1 MNEYDK
7 KMIEAFIQ
15 KPEKTEWYINAFS
28 KFNVNGIDR
37 IAWVWSWWAFGGS
50 IFYLLYRKAYLG
62 ALIFFIAYIAS
73 SVVPF
78 GGILIWILQG
88 GFSVY
93 FIYLKYKSLKNE
105 IESKIADENERIE
118 TMRQLGGYNNWAI
131 WLGVIVNILPFIILF
146 SYFGVFFSILSP
158 NQSF

>member
-15 KPEKTEWYINAFS
+15 KPEKTKWYIDAFG

-37 IAWVWSWWAFGGS
+37 VAWVWSWWAFGGG

-62 ALIFFIAYIAS
+62 ALIFFLANLVS
-73 SVVPF
+73 SIVPL

-93 FIYLKYKSLKNE
+93 FVYLKYKNLKTQ
-105 IESKIADENERIE
+105 IESQIEDENERIR
-118 TMRQLGGYNNWAI
+118 TMQELGGYNTWAI
-131 WLGVIVNILPFIILF
+131 WVGVILSILALIGII
-146 SYFGVFFSILSP
+146 SYFIAFIASSQGY
-158 NQSF
+158 

>member
-15 KPEKTEWYINAFS
+15 KPEKTKWYIDAFS

-37 IAWVWSWWAFGGS
+37 VAWVWSWWAFGGG

-62 ALIFFIAYIAS
+62 ALIFFLANLVS
-73 SVVPF
+73 SIVPL

-93 FIYLKYKSLKNE
+93 FVYLKYKNLKAE
-105 IESKIADENERIE
+105 IESKIEDENERIK
-118 TMRQLGGYNNWAI
+118 TMQQLGGYNNWAI
-131 WLGVIVNILPFIILF
+131 WLGVILSILALTAII
-146 SYFGVFFSILSP
+146 SYFVAFVAAAGV
-158 NQSF
+158 N

>member
-15 KPEKTEWYINAFS
+15 KPEKTKWYIDAFGR
-28 KFNVNGIDR
+28 FNVNGIDR
-37 IAWVWSWWAFGGS
+37 VAWVWSWWAFGGG

-62 ALIFFIAYIAS
+62 ALIFFLANLVS
-73 SVVPF
+73 SVIPL

-93 FIYLKYKSLKNE
+93 FVYLKYKNLKAQ
-105 IESKIADENERIE
+105 IESQIEDENERIR
-118 TMRQLGGYNNWAI
+118 TMQELGGYNTWAI
-131 WLGVIVNILPFIILF
+131 WVGVILSILALIGII
-146 SYFGVFFSILSP
+146 SYFIAFIASSQGY
-158 NQSF
+158 